1 MINFIVNILSVPPLR
16 YPEKWK
22 PAFLAMQLGFIAG
35 GVGLIGRDFLFYLT
49 IQNWEPLVLSELF
62 FASFIAFGFILHTLG
77 FAKFGVILS
86 CIAGVGSATAFIFL
100 IGWNSFFHLWYINL
114 AILIIAV
121 PLDIRLKSFLA
132 LVFISIYSY
141 MFISFSEMEP
151 LYKINDLTESIIG
164 VSNIVGS
171 LLVLGLPMGMYSIFL
186 EQERNKSEKLLHNI
200 MPKSIAE
207 KLKNNIKTISMDN
220 PEISVLFADIVSFTE
235 MSEKISSEKIV
246 GFLNDMFSQF
256 DDLTETYGVEKI
268 KTIGDSYMVVSGMP
282 VQKEDHALTLFNLA
296 KEMIKI
302 SAQFKDHNGNP
313 IKLRIGI
320 NSGPA
325 ISGVIGKS
333 KFAFDVWG
341 DTINTALAPTFSACL
356 ARRIA
361 SEVLFDPAPA
371 MTGTRPAA
379 SVTVISITSSCSSW
393 DKVGDSPVVPT
404 GTNPCTPCC
413 ICQLTRSRRAILSI

>member
-121 PLDIRLKSFLA
+121 PLDIRLKAFLA

-341 DTINTALAPTFSACL
+341 DTINTAARLESYGTPDCIHMSKNTFDLVNYKNSNIERKTIQIRGKGL
-356 ARRIA
+356 MDT
-361 SEVLFDPAPA
+361 VLVH
-371 MTGTRPAA
+371 T
-379 SVTVISITSSCSSW
+379 
-393 DKVGDSPVVPT
+393 
-404 GTNPCTPCC
+404 
-413 ICQLTRSRRAILSI
+413 

>member
-77 FAKFGVILS
+77 FAKLGVILS

-121 PLDIRLKSFLA
+121 PLDIRLKAFLA

-341 DTINTALAPTFSACL
+341 DTINTAARLESYGTPDCIHMSKNTFDLVNYKDSNIERKTIQIRGKGL
-356 ARRIA
+356 MDT
-361 SEVLFDPAPA
+361 VLVH
-371 MTGTRPAA
+371 T
-379 SVTVISITSSCSSW
+379 
-393 DKVGDSPVVPT
+393 
-404 GTNPCTPCC
+404 
-413 ICQLTRSRRAILSI
+413 

>member
-341 DTINTALAPTFSACL
+341 DTINTAARLESYGTPDCIHMSKNTFNLVNYKDSNIERKTFQIRGKGL
-356 ARRIA
+356 MDT
-361 SEVLFDPAPA
+361 VLVH
-371 MTGTRPAA
+371 T
-379 SVTVISITSSCSSW
+379 
-393 DKVGDSPVVPT
+393 
-404 GTNPCTPCC
+404 
-413 ICQLTRSRRAILSI
+413 

>member
-121 PLDIRLKSFLA
+121 PLDIRLKAFLA

-341 DTINTALAPTFSACL
+341 DTINTAARLESYGSPDCIHMSKNTFNLVNYKDSNIERKTIQIRGKGL
-356 ARRIA
+356 MDT
-361 SEVLFDPAPA
+361 VL
-371 MTGTRPAA
+371 
-379 SVTVISITSSCSSW
+379 VHI
-393 DKVGDSPVVPT
+393 
-404 GTNPCTPCC
+404 
-413 ICQLTRSRRAILSI
+413 

>member
-77 FAKFGVILS
+77 FAKLGVILS

-121 PLDIRLKSFLA
+121 PLDIRLKAFLA

-341 DTINTALAPTFSACL
+341 DTINTAARLESYGSPDCIHMSKNTFDLVNYKDSNIERKTIQIRGKGL
-356 ARRIA
+356 MDT
-361 SEVLFDPAPA
+361 VLVH
-371 MTGTRPAA
+371 T
-379 SVTVISITSSCSSW
+379 
-393 DKVGDSPVVPT
+393 
-404 GTNPCTPCC
+404 
-413 ICQLTRSRRAILSI
+413 

>member
-62 FASFIAFGFILHTLG
+62 FASFITFGFILHTLG

-151 LYKINDLTESIIG
+151 LYKINDLTESVIG

-256 DDLTETYGVEKI
+256 DDLTEKYGVEKI

-282 VQKEDHALTLFNLA
+282 VQREDHALTLFNLA

-341 DTINTALAPTFSACL
+341 DTINTAARLESYGSPDCIHMSKNTFDLVDYKDSNL
-356 ARRIA
+356 ERKTIQIRGKGLMDT
-361 SEVLFDPAPA
+361 VL
-371 MTGTRPAA
+371 
-379 SVTVISITSSCSSW
+379 VHI
-393 DKVGDSPVVPT
+393 
-404 GTNPCTPCC
+404 
-413 ICQLTRSRRAILSI
+413 

>member
-121 PLDIRLKSFLA
+121 PLDIRLKAFLA

-341 DTINTALAPTFSACL
+341 DTINTAARLESYGSPDCIHMSKNTFDLVNYKDCL
-356 ARRIA
+356 
-361 SEVLFDPAPA
+361 LY
-371 MTGTRPAA
+371 
-379 SVTVISITSSCSSW
+379 TSP
-393 DKVGDSPVVPT
+393 SP
-404 GTNPCTPCC
+404 
-413 ICQLTRSRRAILSI
+413 RDED

>member
-1 MINFIVNILSVPPLR
+1 MINFIVNILSVPPSR

-35 GVGLIGRDFLFYLT
+35 GVGLIGRDFLFCLT

-121 PLDIRLKSFLA
+121 PLDIRLKAFLA

-256 DDLTETYGVEKI
+256 DDLTEKYGVEKI

-282 VQKEDHALTLFNLA
+282 VQREDHALTLFNLA

-341 DTINTALAPTFSACL
+341 DTINTAARLESYGTPDCIHMSKNTFDLVNYKDSNIERKTIQIRGKGL
-356 ARRIA
+356 MDT
-361 SEVLFDPAPA
+361 VLVH
-371 MTGTRPAA
+371 T
-379 SVTVISITSSCSSW
+379 
-393 DKVGDSPVVPT
+393 
-404 GTNPCTPCC
+404 
-413 ICQLTRSRRAILSI
+413 

>member
-1 MINFIVNILSVPPLR
+1 MINFIVNIISVPPLR

-35 GVGLIGRDFLFYLT
+35 GIGLLGRDLLFYLT
-49 IQNWEPLVLSELF
+49 VQNWEPLVLSELF
-62 FASFIAFGFILHTLG
+62 FASFITIGFISHTLG

-86 CIAGVGSATAFIFL
+86 CVAGVGSATAFIFM

-121 PLDIRLKSFLA
+121 PLNIRLKVFLA

-341 DTINTALAPTFSACL
+341 DTINTAARLESYGTPDCIHMSKNTFDLVNYKDSNIERKTIQIRGKGL
-356 ARRIA
+356 MDT
-361 SEVLFDPAPA
+361 VLVH
-371 MTGTRPAA
+371 T
-379 SVTVISITSSCSSW
+379 
-393 DKVGDSPVVPT
+393 
-404 GTNPCTPCC
+404 
-413 ICQLTRSRRAILSI
+413 

>member
-1 MINFIVNILSVPPLR
+1 MINFIVNVLSVPPIR

-86 CIAGVGSATAFIFL
+86 CIAGVGSATAFIFM

-121 PLDIRLKSFLA
+121 PLNIRLKVFLA

-256 DDLTETYGVEKI
+256 DDLTETYGIEKI

-282 VQKEDHALTLFNLA
+282 VQREDHALTLFNLA

-341 DTINTALAPTFSACL
+341 DTINTAARLESYGTPDCIHMSKNTFDLVNYKDSNIERKTIQIRGKGL
-356 ARRIA
+356 MDT
-361 SEVLFDPAPA
+361 VLVH
-371 MTGTRPAA
+371 T
-379 SVTVISITSSCSSW
+379 
-393 DKVGDSPVVPT
+393 
-404 GTNPCTPCC
+404 
-413 ICQLTRSRRAILSI
+413 

>member
-121 PLDIRLKSFLA
+121 PLDIRLKAFLA

-186 EQERNKSEKLLHNI
+186 EQERNKSEKLLQNI
-200 MPKSIAE
+200 MPRSIAE

-256 DDLTETYGVEKI
+256 DDLTEKYGVEKI

-341 DTINTALAPTFSACL
+341 DTINTAARLESYGTPDCIHMSKNTFDLVNYKDSNIERKTIQIRGKGL
-356 ARRIA
+356 M
-361 SEVLFDPAPA
+361 ETVLVY
-371 MTGTRPAA
+371 T
-379 SVTVISITSSCSSW
+379 
-393 DKVGDSPVVPT
+393 
-404 GTNPCTPCC
+404 
-413 ICQLTRSRRAILSI
+413 

>member
-1 MINFIVNILSVPPLR
+1 MINFIVNIISVPPLR

-121 PLDIRLKSFLA
+121 PLDIRLKAFLA

-341 DTINTALAPTFSACL
+341 DTINTAARLESYGSPDCIHMSKNTFDLVNYKDSNIERKTIQIRGKGL
-356 ARRIA
+356 M
-361 SEVLFDPAPA
+361 ETVLIH
-371 MTGTRPAA
+371 T
-379 SVTVISITSSCSSW
+379 
-393 DKVGDSPVVPT
+393 
-404 GTNPCTPCC
+404 
-413 ICQLTRSRRAILSI
+413 

>member
-151 LYKINDLTESIIG
+151 LYRINDLTESIIG

-282 VQKEDHALTLFNLA
+282 VQREDHALTLFNLA

-302 SAQFKDHNGNP
+302 SAQFRDHNGNP

-341 DTINTALAPTFSACL
+341 DTINTAARLESYGTPDCIHMSKNTFDLVNYKDSNL
-356 ARRIA
+356 ERKTIQIRGKGLMDT
-361 SEVLFDPAPA
+361 VLVH
-371 MTGTRPAA
+371 T
-379 SVTVISITSSCSSW
+379 
-393 DKVGDSPVVPT
+393 
-404 GTNPCTPCC
+404 
-413 ICQLTRSRRAILSI
+413 

>member
-121 PLDIRLKSFLA
+121 PLDIRLKAFLA

-341 DTINTALAPTFSACL
+341 DTINTAARLESYGSPDCIHMSKNTFDLVNYKDSNIERKTIQIRGKGL
-356 ARRIA
+356 MDT
-361 SEVLFDPAPA
+361 VL
-371 MTGTRPAA
+371 
-379 SVTVISITSSCSSW
+379 VHI
-393 DKVGDSPVVPT
+393 
-404 GTNPCTPCC
+404 
-413 ICQLTRSRRAILSI
+413 

>member
-121 PLDIRLKSFLA
+121 PLDIRLKAFLA

-341 DTINTALAPTFSACL
+341 DTINTAARLESYGTPDCIHMSKNTFDLLNYKDSNIERKTIQIRGKGL
-356 ARRIA
+356 MDT
-361 SEVLFDPAPA
+361 VLVH
-371 MTGTRPAA
+371 T
-379 SVTVISITSSCSSW
+379 
-393 DKVGDSPVVPT
+393 
-404 GTNPCTPCC
+404 
-413 ICQLTRSRRAILSI
+413 

>member
-1 MINFIVNILSVPPLR
+1 MINFIVNIISVPPLR

-77 FAKFGVILS
+77 FEKFGVILS

-121 PLDIRLKSFLA
+121 PLDIRLKAFLA

-151 LYKINDLTESIIG
+151 LYKINDLTESVIG

-341 DTINTALAPTFSACL
+341 DTINTAARLESYGTPDCIHMSKNTFDLVNYKDSNIERKTIQIRGKGL
-356 ARRIA
+356 MDT
-361 SEVLFDPAPA
+361 VL
-371 MTGTRPAA
+371 
-379 SVTVISITSSCSSW
+379 VHI
-393 DKVGDSPVVPT
+393 
-404 GTNPCTPCC
+404 
-413 ICQLTRSRRAILSI
+413 

>member
-1 MINFIVNILSVPPLR
+1 MINFFVNILSVPPLR

-35 GVGLIGRDFLFYLT
+35 GIGLLGRDLLLYLT
-49 IQNWEPLVLSELF
+49 VQNWEPLVLSELF
-62 FASFIAFGFILHTLG
+62 FASFITIGFILHTLG

-86 CIAGVGSATAFIFL
+86 CVAGVGSATAFIFM

-121 PLDIRLKSFLA
+121 PLDIRLKAFLA

-200 MPKSIAE
+200 MPRSIAE

-341 DTINTALAPTFSACL
+341 DTINTAARLESYGSPDCIHMSKNTFDLVNYKDSNIERKTIQVRGKGL
-356 ARRIA
+356 M
-361 SEVLFDPAPA
+361 ETVLVY
-371 MTGTRPAA
+371 T
-379 SVTVISITSSCSSW
+379 
-393 DKVGDSPVVPT
+393 
-404 GTNPCTPCC
+404 
-413 ICQLTRSRRAILSI
+413 

>member
-1 MINFIVNILSVPPLR
+1 MINFIVNIISVPPLR

-121 PLDIRLKSFLA
+121 PLDIRLKAFLA

-151 LYKINDLTESIIG
+151 LYKINDLTESVIG

-341 DTINTALAPTFSACL
+341 DTINTAARLESYGSLDCIHMSKNTFDLVDYKDSNIERKTIQIRGKGL
-356 ARRIA
+356 MDT
-361 SEVLFDPAPA
+361 VLVH
-371 MTGTRPAA
+371 T
-379 SVTVISITSSCSSW
+379 
-393 DKVGDSPVVPT
+393 
-404 GTNPCTPCC
+404 
-413 ICQLTRSRRAILSI
+413 

>member
-268 KTIGDSYMVVSGMP
+268 KTIGDSYMVVSGIP
-282 VQKEDHALTLFNLA
+282 VQREDHTLTLFNLA

-341 DTINTALAPTFSACL
+341 DTINTAARLESYGTPDCIHMSKNTFDLVNYKDSNL
-356 ARRIA
+356 ERKTIQIRGKGLMDT
-361 SEVLFDPAPA
+361 VL
-371 MTGTRPAA
+371 
-379 SVTVISITSSCSSW
+379 VHI
-393 DKVGDSPVVPT
+393 
-404 GTNPCTPCC
+404 
-413 ICQLTRSRRAILSI
+413 

>member
-1 MINFIVNILSVPPLR
+1 MVLVNGFYIMINFFVNILSGPPLR

-121 PLDIRLKSFLA
+121 PLDIRLKAFLA

-341 DTINTALAPTFSACL
+341 DTINTA
-356 ARRIA
+356 ARLE
-361 SEVLFDPAPA
+361 SY
-371 MTGTRPAA
+371 G
-379 SVTVISITSSCSSW
+379 
-393 DKVGDSPVVPT
+393 
-404 GTNPCTPCC
+404 TPC
-413 ICQLTRSRRAILSI
+413 LLYTSDAADD

>member
-49 IQNWEPLVLSELF
+49 IQNWEPLVLSELI

-121 PLDIRLKSFLA
+121 PLDIRLKAFLA

-282 VQKEDHALTLFNLA
+282 VQREDHALTLFNLA

-341 DTINTALAPTFSACL
+341 DTINTAARLESYGSPDCIHMSKNTFDLVNYKDSNIERKTIQIRGKGL
-356 ARRIA
+356 MDT
-361 SEVLFDPAPA
+361 VLVH
-371 MTGTRPAA
+371 T
-379 SVTVISITSSCSSW
+379 
-393 DKVGDSPVVPT
+393 
-404 GTNPCTPCC
+404 
-413 ICQLTRSRRAILSI
+413 

>member
-141 MFISFSEMEP
+141 MFISF
-151 LYKINDLTESIIG
+151 
-164 VSNIVGS
+164 
-171 LLVLGLPMGMYSIFL
+171 
-186 EQERNKSEKLLHNI
+186 
-200 MPKSIAE
+200 
-207 KLKNNIKTISMDN
+207 LKWNLFIRSM
-220 PEISVLFADIVSFTE
+220 I
-235 MSEKISSEKIV
+235 
-246 GFLNDMFSQF
+246 
-256 DDLTETYGVEKI
+256 
-268 KTIGDSYMVVSGMP
+268 
-282 VQKEDHALTLFNLA
+282 
-296 KEMIKI
+296 
-302 SAQFKDHNGNP
+302 
-313 IKLRIGI
+313 
-320 NSGPA
+320 
-325 ISGVIGKS
+325 
-333 KFAFDVWG
+333 
-341 DTINTALAPTFSACL
+341 
-356 ARRIA
+356 
-361 SEVLFDPAPA
+361 
-371 MTGTRPAA
+371 
-379 SVTVISITSSCSSW
+379 
-393 DKVGDSPVVPT
+393 
-404 GTNPCTPCC
+404 
-413 ICQLTRSRRAILSI
+413 

>member
-1 MINFIVNILSVPPLR
+1 MINFIVNILSIPPLR

-121 PLDIRLKSFLA
+121 PLDIRLKAFLA

-341 DTINTALAPTFSACL
+341 DTINTAARLESYGSPDCIHMSKNTFDLVNYKDSNIERKTIQIRGKGL
-356 ARRIA
+356 MDT
-361 SEVLFDPAPA
+361 VLVH
-371 MTGTRPAA
+371 T
-379 SVTVISITSSCSSW
+379 
-393 DKVGDSPVVPT
+393 
-404 GTNPCTPCC
+404 
-413 ICQLTRSRRAILSI
+413 

>member
-1 MINFIVNILSVPPLR
+1 MINFIVNIISVPPLR

-121 PLDIRLKSFLA
+121 PLDIKLKAFLA

-220 PEISVLFADIVSFTE
+220 PEISVLFADIVCFTE

-296 KEMIKI
+296 KEVIKI

-341 DTINTALAPTFSACL
+341 DTINTAARLESYGSPDCIHMSKNTFDLVNYKDSNIERKTIQIRGKGL
-356 ARRIA
+356 MDT
-361 SEVLFDPAPA
+361 VL
-371 MTGTRPAA
+371 
-379 SVTVISITSSCSSW
+379 VHI
-393 DKVGDSPVVPT
+393 
-404 GTNPCTPCC
+404 
-413 ICQLTRSRRAILSI
+413 